1 MSEVVYSDK
10 RQHLRH
16 RRRFSLRFDD
26 GNGNGNGEGRLAFT
40 EDISRKGLFIKTT
53 STARPGS
60 NIQVAITLPGGEV
73 RLEGRV
79 MWAKKVQPAFLNRVN
94 KAGMGVS
101 IIRFLAGEGAYMALC
116 DELEVS

>member
-1 MSEVVYSDK
+1 MSEEVNYSDK

-16 RRRFSLRFDD
+16 RRRFTLRFDD
-26 GNGNGNGEGRLAFT
+26 GTSNGEGRLAFS
-40 EDISRKGLFIKTT
+40 EDISRKGFFIKTIY
-53 STARPGS
+53 AVRPGS
-60 NIQVAITLPGGEV
+60 KIQVTIALPSGEV

-79 MWAKKVQPAFLNRVN
+79 MWAKKVHPSLLNRVN

-101 IIRFLAGEGAYMALC
+101 IVSFLAGEGLYMAFC